1 MIEGE
6 AARNYL
12 LDYRMCGDL
21 GPMRIISIN
30 FVVSEED
37 AKRTEEWLREKILRN
52 EREFT
57 LGEFGLGPFKAEM
70 PPEKSVERIELSSD
84 GSAGTEVWQGSP
96 TGLVVRE

>member
-1 MIEGE
+1 MMEEE
-6 AARNYL
+6 ATRNYL

-30 FVVSEED
+30 FVVNEED

-57 LGEFGLGPFKAEM
+57 LGEFGPFKEE
-70 PPEKSVERIELSSD
+70 PVQIV
-84 GSAGTEVWQGSP
+84 TENGPSILAAP

>member
-1 MIEGE
+1 MEEE
-6 AARNYL
+6 ATRNYL

-30 FVVSEED
+30 FVVNEED
-37 AKRTEEWLREKILRN
+37 AKQTEEWLREKILRN

-57 LGEFGLGPFKAEM
+57 LGEFGPFKEETAEAAADRG
-70 PPEKSVERIELSSD
+70 PSII
-84 GSAGTEVWQGSP
+84 GAP